1 MQPWIVDKLV
11 VVASAACVSDNAI
24 VAAVAMA
31 TAALGFSLKNKTNRL
46 TERNYL
52 LA

>member
-24 VAAVAMA
+24 VAAAAIA
-31 TAALGFSLKNKTNRL
+31 TALGFSLKNKTNRL
-46 TERNYL
+46 TKSNYL